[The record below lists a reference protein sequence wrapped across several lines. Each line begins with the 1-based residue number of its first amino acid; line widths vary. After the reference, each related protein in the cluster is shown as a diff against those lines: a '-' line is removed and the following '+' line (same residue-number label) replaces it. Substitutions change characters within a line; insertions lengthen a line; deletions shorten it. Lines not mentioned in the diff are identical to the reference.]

1 MGVCH
6 LKGFFCQIPLPL
18 DLDVKAGRNVR
29 HKDINQLADSKH
41 NMLKDDDKGK
51 LDSQDLPVN
60 WCKETLIISEA
71 PVETFRLKLEN
82 IR

>member
-1 MGVCH
+1 MDFCH

-18 DLDVKAGRNVR
+18 DLDVEACRNVR
-29 HKDINQLADSKH
+29 NEDINQFADSKH

-51 LDSQDLPVN
+51 LDSQNLPVN
-60 WCKETLIISEA
+60 RCKETLVISEA
-71 PVETFRLKLEN
+71 SVETFRLKLGY